1 MSKYVKKLMMDELR
15 ETLVGVRDLLVL
27 DLKGVDAIADNQ
39 MRLKLREKEI
49 QIRVVTNN
57 LARKVFSESGL
68 DGVGDFFKG
77 PTAVAWG
84 GDSVVE
90 LAKEIS
96 EWAGKIEQ
104 LQIKGG
110 VSDGE
115 PISAGE
121 VDVLSK
127 LPSREE
133 LLGMLV
139 GQLQGPGAQL
149 AGLILSPGGRLA
161 GQLKARSEEEEEG
174 AT

>member
-15 ETLVGVRDLLVL
+15 ETFVGVRDLLVL
-27 DLKGVDAIADNQ
+27 DLKGVDAIADNR

-139 GQLQGPGAQL
+139 SRLQGPGAQL

>member
-27 DLKGVDAIADNQ
+27 DLKGVDAITDNQ

-49 QIRVVTNN
+49 RIRVVANN
-57 LARKVFSESGL
+57 LARKVFSESGP
-68 DGVGDFFKG
+68 DGVCEFFEG

-84 GDSVVE
+84 GDSIVD

-96 EWAGKIEQ
+96 EWAGKIEE

-139 GQLQGPGAQL
+139 GRLQGPGAQL

-161 GQLKARSEEEEEG
+161 GQLKARSEEEEAG